1 MKTKKTKR
9 TYKKRKR
16 SYKIKIQKTKKKKG
30 GVRDISQPNTS
41 FSQFSDQAQLGP
53 DDEDQLVKQRR
64 ERKKR
69 SAVMDAIM
77 QPKSDAEY
85 QKECEEKQNKDMEKI
100 TKWLDQ
106 QFKELNVKV

>member
-1 MKTKKTKR
+1 MRNYKTKR
-9 TYKKRKR
+9 NYKKKRNYKRKF
-16 SYKIKIQKTKKKKG
+16 QKTKKKRG
-30 GVRDISQPNTS
+30 GVRDISQPNIS

-53 DDEDQLVKQRR
+53 ADEDELVKQRR

-85 QKECEEKQNKDMEKI
+85 QKECQEKIDKDMENI
-100 TKWLDQ
+100 RKWLDK
-106 QFKELNVKV
+106 QFKELNVEV